1 MVQDNNQRNDPA
13 EEYQPNMKA
22 GGTSHGEMCFY
33 PSDTGSGIVVDGTV
47 PPGYT
52 ADVGTDGKTQ
62 VGVLAF
68 DQTTDEAA
76 YLNFICPND
85 FHSEMKVDVYFRL
98 NSTDATDTLSF
109 GGTANAVTP
118 DATEAIDVNGTALTA
133 VTKTYGIKT
142 ANYLLKDTLDV
153 SAKITPVPGDFVNLK
168 IFRDVS
174 GDDAAVDVDV
184 VAFRVHW
191 KRG

>member
-1 MVQDNNQRNDPA
+1 VA
-13 EEYQPNMKA
+13 TCTS
-22 GGTSHGEMCFY
+22 GGPKFTSSLFT
-33 PSDTGSGIVVDGTV
+33 S
-47 PPGYT
+47 
-52 ADVGTDGKTQ
+52 A
-62 VGVLAF
+62 LAR
-68 DQTTDEAA
+68 A
-76 YLNFICPND
+76 IC
-85 FHSEMKVDVYFRL
+85 
-98 NSTDATDTLSF
+98 
-109 GGTANAVTP
+109 TANAVTP

-133 VTKTYGIKT
+133 VTKTYGITT